1 MLTQFPYTNYQNLN
15 LDWILGEI
23 KKLPDYI
30 QTQIDLAINNN
41 FATATYDPA
50 TETIILKVEEGND
63 G

>member
-30 QTQIDLAINNN
+30 QQQIDLAINNN
-41 FATATYDPA
+41 FATASYDPA
-50 TETIILKVEEGND
+50 TETIILKVEEGDN

>member
-30 QTQIDLAINNN
+30 QQQIDLAINNN
-41 FATATYDPA
+41 FATASYDPA
-50 TETIILKVEEGND
+50 TETIILKVEEGDNV
-63 G
+63 

>member
-41 FATATYDPA
+41 FATASYDAA
-50 TETIILKVEEGND
+50 TETIILKVEESND